1 MTRNMWHPRRGSLRL
16 AALLVLG
23 AAAPDPVIAE
33 RGHDQIT
40 LSQARA
46 MVAGM
51 DADTR
56 KKLTATPAAVTDFL
70 RNILVQRAVLE
81 EASAA
86 RWDQRPDVAA
96 LVARAR
102 DQVISQSFLAS
113 HAVPP
118 PNYPSDAE
126 LQAAYAAN
134 KAQFMQPRGYHVA
147 QLFVTRPAS
156 GTGDDG
162 RSKLAALRPQIERG
176 HLAMADAAKRD
187 SAVHYSDMG
196 WVSDTQLVPA
206 VRDAVSGLLEG
217 GLTQPICVDN
227 GCHLIRLIATRPA
240 GPTPLAELHD
250 ALVRALRSQ
259 RQAELERAYASSLL
273 AKQPVQINEI
283 EVSRLAP

>member
-1 MTRNMWHPRRGSLRL
+1 MTRNMSYPRRVSLWL
-16 AALLVLG
+16 AAVLVSGG
-23 AAAPDPVIAE
+23 AASDPVIAE

-56 KKLTATPAAVTDFL
+56 KRMTATPAALTDFL

-81 EASAA
+81 EASAT
-86 RWDQRPDVAA
+86 RWNQRPDVAA
-96 LVARAR
+96 MIARAR
-102 DQVISQSFLAS
+102 DQVVSQSFLAS

-118 PNYPSDAE
+118 ANYPSDAE

-134 KAQFMQPRGYHVA
+134 KAQFMQPRGYHVV
-147 QLFVTRPAS
+147 QLFVTKPAS

-162 RSKLAALRPQIERG
+162 RGKLAALRPQIERG
-176 HLAMADAAKRD
+176 HLAMADATKHD
-187 SAVHYSDMG
+187 SAVRYSDMG
-196 WVSDTQLVPA
+196 WISDTQLMPVM
-206 VRDAVSGLLEG
+206 REAVSGLLEG

-273 AKQPVQINEI
+273 AKQPVQVNEI
-283 EVSRLAP
+283 EVSHLAP